1 MVTPFHPCV
10 ADSSHAQHD
19 GLSPNLA
26 SHRERCDN
34 LHRVRREQIFREA
47 ASRCSTSA
55 LRAGSPYKPALA
67 ADVSNAVFSLSPR
80 PTEAQ
85 SKKTYRSKYNAEMVL
100 TGHPCFR
107 ASLFFFFWK
116 GHPSLA
122 AVAVPSTSAARQRAA
137 WKRSIEA
144 LTQGERA
151 RKLAR
156 TFWCRHDTAWTR
168 LVLYWWSHGFWSSAR
183 KRTAHNAAT
192 ETTPSRRARP
202 AQNAATHTVPFC
214 STDSDSGET
223 VNVTGTNSSNCVNDA
238 FIKTLKHCFVP
249 R

>member
-10 ADSSHAQHD
+10 ADSSPAQHD

-47 ASRCSTSA
+47 ASSCSTSA

-67 ADVSNAVFSLSPR
+67 ADVSNAVFSLTPR

-122 AVAVPSTSAARQRAA
+122 AVAVPATSAARQREA
-137 WKRSIEA
+137 WKRSIET
-144 LTQGERA
+144 LTRP
-151 RKLAR
+151 RR
-156 TFWCRHDTAWTR
+156 TGTQTGSNV
-168 LVLYWWSHGFWSSAR
+168 LV
-183 KRTAHNAAT
+183 
-192 ETTPSRRARP
+192 PSRHRLDSTRVVLVVSWVLVFCKKANGTQRSHRD
-202 AQNAATHTVPFC
+202 NTIKKSATCTER
-214 STDSDSGET
+214 SDT
-223 VNVTGTNSSNCVNDA
+223 
-238 FIKTLKHCFVP
+238 HCAILLY
-249 R
+249 RL